1 MTRYQRLFQTLVGFL
16 ILSIGSVFVANQLI
30 TSQRALPVAITLPAI
45 IAGATLSGRRT
56 TSLGITRSERQ
67 IALSPIGH
75 FLFASSI
82 LLPPLALP
90 IVAFV
95 VPTERR
101 SPSSWL
107 IRFQRL
113 LTMNASSLVF
123 WLAINNQ
130 PVDKDFSDQHILAFA
145 LAITT
150 CLLVDSLIVS
160 VVMSLASPK
169 PVLITSHWNLKS
181 LLRECAEISIGCIGA
196 IFALINPLLLLFVV
210 TPCCLAVDHL
220 RVNQSAQL
228 SKRDTRTGLLNSIG
242 LQEFVDHEFERAKR
256 HSTDLC
262 LVVLDLDFLRDVNNN
277 YGHQVGDLAIS
288 EVARQ
293 ISALTRAID
302 GTARIGGEEFVVIL
316 PDTNLDDATKVAD
329 RIRLGIEELQLP
341 THHGILRVTI
351 SAGVALRSQ
360 HETYAELFD
369 RADAALYASKRL
381 GRNRVSLA
389 DESVKTFQ
397 ANQINTN

>member
-16 ILSIGSVFVANQLI
+16 ILSIGSVFVANQFI
-30 TSQRALPVAITLPAI
+30 TSQRALPVAIILPAI

-107 IRFQRL
+107 IRFQRV

-123 WLAINNQ
+123 WSAINNQ

-145 LAITT
+145 LAITIY
-150 CLLVDSLIVS
+150 LLMDSLIVS
-160 VVMSLASPK
+160 VVMSLVSQK

-196 IFALINPLLLLFVV
+196 IFTLINPLLLLFVV

-228 SKRDTRTGLLNSIG
+228 SKRDARTGLLNACG

-329 RIRLGIEELQLP
+329 RIRIGIEDLQLP
-341 THHGILRVTI
+341 THHGILLVTI

>member
-1 MTRYQRLFQTLVGFL
+1 VTRSQRLFQTLVGLL

-30 TSQRALPVAITLPAI
+30 TSQRALPVAIILPTI
-45 IAGATLSGRRT
+45 ITGATLSGRRT
-56 TSLGITRSERQ
+56 TSLGITRTERQ
-67 IALSPIGH
+67 IALSPISH

-90 IVAFV
+90 IVAIV

-123 WLAINNQ
+123 WLAISNQ
-130 PVDKDFSDQHILAFA
+130 SVYRDVSNQHILAFA
-145 LAITT
+145 SAITT
-150 CLLVDSLIVS
+150 YLLVDSLIVS
-160 VVMSLASPK
+160 VVMSLVSQK
-169 PVLITSHWNLKS
+169 PVLITAHWNLKS
-181 LLRECAEISIGCIGA
+181 LLRECAEISIGCIGV

-210 TPCCLAVDHL
+210 APCCLAVNHL

-228 SKRDTRTGLLNSIG
+228 SKRDTRTGLLNAFG
-242 LQEFVDHEFERAKR
+242 LHEFVDHEFERAKR
-256 HSTDLC
+256 HSTELC

-288 EVARQ
+288 EVAGQ

-351 SAGVALRSQ
+351 SAGVARRDQ
-360 HETYAELFD
+360 DETYSELFD

-389 DESVKTFQ
+389 DESAKTFQ

>member
-1 MTRYQRLFQTLVGFL
+1 V
-16 ILSIGSVFVANQLI
+16 SN
-30 TSQRALPVAITLPAI
+30 
-45 IAGATLSGRRT
+45 
-56 TSLGITRSERQ
+56 
-67 IALSPIGH
+67 
-75 FLFASSI
+75 
-82 LLPPLALP
+82 
-90 IVAFV
+90 
-95 VPTERR
+95 
-101 SPSSWL
+101 
-107 IRFQRL
+107 
-113 LTMNASSLVF
+113 
-123 WLAINNQ
+123 
-130 PVDKDFSDQHILAFA
+130 QHILAFA
-145 LAITT
+145 SAITT
-150 CLLVDSLIVS
+150 YLLVDSLIVS
-160 VVMSLASPK
+160 VVMSLVSQK
-169 PVLITSHWNLKS
+169 PVLITAHWNLKS
-181 LLRECAEISIGCIGA
+181 LLRECAEISIGCIGV

-210 TPCCLAVDHL
+210 APCCLAVNHL

-228 SKRDTRTGLLNSIG
+228 SKRDTRTGLLNAFG
-242 LQEFVDHEFERAKR
+242 LHEFVDHEFERAKR
-256 HSTDLC
+256 HSTELC

-288 EVARQ
+288 EVAGQ

-351 SAGVALRSQ
+351 SAGVARRDQ
-360 HETYAELFD
+360 DETYSELFD

-389 DESVKTFQ
+389 DESAKTFQ

>member
-1 MTRYQRLFQTLVGFL
+1 MTRYQRVLQILVGL
-16 ILSIGSVFVANQLI
+16 LVLSIGSVLVANQLI
-30 TSQRALPVAITLPAI
+30 TSQRALPLAIILTAI
-45 IAGATLSGRRT
+45 IAGATMSGRRT

-67 IALSPIGH
+67 IALSPISH

-90 IVAFV
+90 IVAIV
-95 VPTERR
+95 IPTERR

-113 LTMNASSLVF
+113 LTMNASSVVF
-123 WLAINNQ
+123 WLVISNQ
-130 PVDKDFSDQHILAFA
+130 PAGEDLSNQHILGFA

-150 CLLVDSLIVS
+150 YLLVDSLIVS

-169 PVLITSHWNLKS
+169 PVLITAHWNLKS

-228 SKRDTRTGLLNSIG
+228 SKHDARTGLLNACG
-242 LQEFVDHEFERAKR
+242 LQEFVAHEFERAKR

-293 ISALTRAID
+293 ISALTRTID
-302 GTARIGGEEFVVIL
+302 GTARIGGEEFVVVL
-316 PDTNLDDATKVAD
+316 PDTNLDGAVKVAD
-329 RIRLGIEELQLP
+329 RIRLGIEELHLP
-341 THHGILRVTI
+341 THRGMLRITI
-351 SAGVALRSQ
+351 SAGVAYRHQ
-360 HETYAELFD
+360 DETYSEFFD
-369 RADAALYASKRL
+369 RADAALYASKRS

>member
-1 MTRYQRLFQTLVGFL
+1 MTRYQRLFQTLVSFL

-45 IAGATLSGRRT
+45 IAGATVSGRRT
-56 TSLGITRSERQ
+56 SSLGITRSERQ

-90 IVAFV
+90 IVAIV

-123 WLAINNQ
+123 WSAINNQ
-130 PVDKDFSDQHILAFA
+130 PVDKDFSDQHISAFA
-145 LAITT
+145 LAITIY
-150 CLLVDSLIVS
+150 LLVDSLIVS
-160 VVMSLASPK
+160 VVMSLVSQK
-169 PVLITSHWNLKS
+169 LVLITSHWNLKS

-228 SKRDTRTGLLNSIG
+228 SKRDARTRLLNASG
-242 LQEFVDHEFERAKR
+242 LREFVEHEFERTKR

-262 LVVLDLDFLRDVNNN
+262 LVVLDLDFLRDINNN

-302 GTARIGGEEFVVIL
+302 GTARIGGEEFVVLL

>member
-1 MTRYQRLFQTLVGFL
+1 MTRYQRLFQTLVSFL

-130 PVDKDFSDQHILAFA
+130 PVDKDFSDQHILSFA

-150 CLLVDSLIVS
+150 YLLMDSLIVS
-160 VVMSLASPK
+160 VVMCLVSQN

-242 LQEFVDHEFERAKR
+242 LQEIVDHEFERAKR

-329 RIRLGIEELQLP
+329 RIRIGIEDLQLP

>member
-1 MTRYQRLFQTLVGFL
+1 MTRSQRLFQTLVGFL
-16 ILSIGSVFVANQLI
+16 ILSVGSVFVANQLI

-56 TSLGITRSERQ
+56 SSLGITRSERQ
-67 IALSPIGH
+67 IALSPISH

-90 IVAFV
+90 IVAIV

-123 WLAINNQ
+123 WLAISNQ
-130 PVDKDFSDQHILAFA
+130 DVYRDVSNQHILAFA
-145 LAITT
+145 FAITT
-150 CLLVDSLIVS
+150 YLLVDSLIVS
-160 VVMSLASPK
+160 VVMSLVSQK
-169 PVLITSHWNLKS
+169 PVLITAHWNLKS

-210 TPCCLAVDHL
+210 APCCLAVNHL

-228 SKRDTRTGLLNSIG
+228 SKRDTRTGLLNAFG
-242 LQEFVDHEFERAKR
+242 LHEFVDHEFERAKR
-256 HSTDLC
+256 HATDLC

-277 YGHQVGDLAIS
+277 YGHQVGDIAINA
-288 EVARQ
+288 VAKQ
-293 ISALTRAID
+293 ISALTRTID
-302 GTARIGGEEFVVIL
+302 ATARIGGEEFVVLL
-316 PDTNLDDATKVAD
+316 PDTNLDDATKVAE
-329 RIRLGIEELQLP
+329 RIRLGIEDLQLP
-341 THHGILRVTI
+341 THYGILRVTI